1 MPNAEESEALGLVV
15 DPVTPM
21 RLSATVP
28 AQPAEPRMMARLS
41 GTQLKAMA
49 TSGGFSV
56 DDSTGNR
63 MIHALEAA
71 LETLETRW
79 ADLEKLQH
87 DPPLSESPAARWVS
101 RHMVDTASD
110 ADGLLT
116 QLRTARREIPVYI
129 EAIQLAKRTYR
140 DTDTGVR
147 AQLHGIRREI
157 DPGEA

>member
-1 MPNAEESEALGLVV
+1 MTIPQEPEALGVVV
-15 DPVTPM
+15 DPVMPTRM
-21 RLSATVP
+21 SAMM
-28 AQPAEPRMMARLS
+28 PAEAEAPRMMARLS

-49 TSGGFSV
+49 TSGGFTV
-56 DDSTGNR
+56 DDTTGNR

-101 RHMVDTASD
+101 KHMVDTASD

-116 QLRTARREIPVYI
+116 QLQTARREIPLYV

-140 DTDTGVR
+140 ETETGAGSRLHRVR
-147 AQLHGIRREI
+147 GELT
-157 DPGEA
+157 PGEE

>member
-1 MPNAEESEALGLVV
+1 MTDTEASEAL
-15 DPVTPM
+15 

-28 AQPAEPRMMARLS
+28 AEQATPRLMARLS

-49 TSGGFSV
+49 TTGGFAV

-79 ADLEKLQH
+79 ADLEKLQQH
-87 DPPLSESPAARWVS
+87 PPLSESPAARWVS
-101 RHMVDTASD
+101 RHMVDTAAD

-116 QLRTARREIPVYI
+116 QLRTARREIPLYV
-129 EAIQLAKRTYR
+129 EAIQLAKRAFRETE
-140 DTDTGVR
+140 TGVGTR
-147 AQLHGIRREI
+147 MHAVRREL